1 MDLNSNHSS
10 GYWGNESIKV
20 DDFHIQKSIFTLL
33 NSYLKSDIIIYLP
46 DIIPRKIS
54 KNLKIMT

>member
-10 GYWGNESIKV
+10 DYWDNESIKV

-33 NSYLKSDIIIYLP
+33 NFYLKSDIILSLP
-46 DIIPRKIS
+46 D
-54 KNLKIMT
+54 